1 MRARLQ
7 DKFLSLSL
15 ASLSASLS
23 HTSDVQ
29 DVAVEDVEALM
40 QKTSVDTKKKVPKGK
55 EAAKLTARQML
66 LKLLLHDFV
75 KDTKPELIGQVGH
88 CSWVYNG

>member
-1 MRARLQ
+1 
-7 DKFLSLSL
+7 
-15 ASLSASLS
+15 
-23 HTSDVQ
+23 
-29 DVAVEDVEALM
+29 M

-88 CSWVYNG
+88 CSWFYNG